1 MLLLYGTIQF
11 ILMVSWM
18 PKTAKSEITK
28 SVDSNKLISSLNSLQ
43 QAQAISKALEA
54 AMYLHTPNLMNH
66 IAYCDEYASGGSIV
80 YSNTETE
87 VKDLNFHFNS
97 SNCLSP
103 HLERS
108 MASLLRQTKKF
119 EKRYF
124 NIEKIEEVILDLTFN
139 EEKYHWIAICSQ
151 LGISSI
157 AEDREDLISQIE
169 EILEHNHQVCDEY
182 FLKIIERKLVK
193 KRNKL
198 DKSQVWGK
206 HLALDTLKLEND
218 SSKKY
223 VTIDSMLN
231 KRGVLEIYN
240 IDDEC
245 LNSDHLGCDV
255 ERLFAL
261 ADEESYTMPRG
272 LTREQRRLW
281 AKQNQK

>member
-1 MLLLYGTIQF
+1 
-11 ILMVSWM
+11 MVSWM
-18 PKTAKSEITK
+18 PKTAKSENTK
-28 SVDSNKLISSLNSLQ
+28 SLVSNKLIPSLNSLQ
-43 QAQAISKALEA
+43 QAQALSKALEA
-54 AMYLHTPNLMNH
+54 ISAMNLHTPNLINH
-66 IAYCDEYASGGSIV
+66 IPSCDEYASGGSLV
-80 YSNTETE
+80 FTNTESE
-87 VKDLNFHFNS
+87 DKNLNHHIEF

-103 HLERS
+103 SFERS
-108 MASLLRQTKKF
+108 MDSMLRQTK
-119 EKRYF
+119 ELGKRLF
-124 NIEKIEEVILDLTFN
+124 NIEKIEEVVLDLTFN
-139 EEKYHWIAICSQ
+139 EEKFHWIAICSQ

-157 AEDREDLISQIE
+157 AEDREELITQIE
-169 EILEHNHQVCDEY
+169 EILEHNPQVCDEY
-182 FLKIIERKLVK
+182 FLKIIDRKLVK

-206 HLALDTLKLEND
+206 HLALDPLKLENY

-231 KRGVLEIYN
+231 KRGLWEIYN

-255 ERLFAL
+255 ERLIAL